1 MIPFSRVV
9 ALDDKEEDLDVI
21 VKALGR
27 AGYSAIPYLFDLAE
41 FNPSINKPCAGLRL
55 VFSDIHLT
63 PTSGVGSGGADH
75 AAVIGNFLK
84 QIVPA
89 GPYGLIFWSKH
100 EADEQ
105 EIVAQLNSRAKDI
118 GFKLPVFFGFMDKKS
133 IGIHPGSD
141 ANEVDY
147 EKLRNLICEQVNK
160 SPALKIVMDWEERVL
175 LSAARASNSLFEV
188 VDTRST
194 ESKAS
199 LANPDAWLDLLAY
212 LSQEAVGLES
222 AIRNSTAAIDN
233 ALLPVLE
240 DQLRIKL
247 SGDEA
252 PECPIAR
259 KLSEQAGKRIK
270 LPSEIS
276 TYSLN
281 SFYLVE
287 GLSQNDS
294 IAASARGVVSSPAGS
309 TSEFISTRFGS
320 EWIDILYDEFVLFP
334 QGKAKNQ
341 ELASRSKAC
350 FISLSAECDEVQGK
364 IPNHRYLLGVIFDKA
379 DLKEFINSSKVGLAR
394 AALQEVGRIK
404 IDGSERI
411 IIASCRRFISEH
423 SGVELPLTPVAR
435 LRRSTLDELIHH
447 YTTYARRPGVMRF
460 F

>member
-1 MIPFSRVV
+1 MSPFSRVV

-41 FNPSINKPCAGLRL
+41 FNPLVTNPCAGLRL

-63 PTSGVGSGGADH
+63 PTSGIGSGGADH

-84 QIVPA
+84 KIVPT

-100 EADEQ
+100 EADEH
-105 EIVAQLNSRAKDI
+105 EIVAQLSSRANDI

-133 IGIHPGSD
+133 IGIHPGGD

-147 EKLRNLICEQVNK
+147 EKLRGLIREQVDK
-160 SPALKIVMDWEERVL
+160 SPALKVVMDWEERVL
-175 LSAARASNSLFEV
+175 LSAARASNSLFDV
-188 VDTRST
+188 VSTRSA
-194 ESKAS
+194 ESKEKLTDPA
-199 LANPDAWLDLLAY
+199 AWLDLLAY

-222 AIRNSTAAIDN
+222 AAHNSRAAIDN

-240 DQLRIKL
+240 DQLRVNL
-247 SGDEA
+247 NAEA
-252 PECPIAR
+252 EPECPISR
-259 KLSEQAGKRIK
+259 KLTEQGGKKIK
-270 LPSEIS
+270 YPPEIN

-287 GLSQNDS
+287 SLCQGDISC
-294 IAASARGVVSSPAGS
+294 
-309 TSEFISTRFGS
+309 STRGAVSFPKDNAADFIATKFGA
-320 EWIDILYDEFVLFP
+320 EWIDILYDEFIIFP
-334 QGKAKNQ
+334 KEKSKNQ
-341 ELASRSKAC
+341 DLATRTKAC

-364 IPNHRYLLGVIFDKA
+364 IPSHRYLLGACVDKS
-379 DLKEFINSSKVGLAR
+379 DIKEFNKQGLAR
-394 AALQEVGRIK
+394 AALQEIGRVK

-411 IIASCRRFISEH
+411 LIVSCRRFISEH
-423 SGVELPLTPVAR
+423 SGVELPLKPVAR